1 VSRRLLTPSALS
13 WPPLGWAAPA
23 RYALAA
29 VVIGSATL
37 LQFALRSMLPQP
49 ETLFFY
55 PAVLAATWLTGFGP
69 GIAATIAAALA
80 MAYFF
85 LPPEF
90 SIAIGS
96 PRDQLDLT
104 IFAALSTMLVAGLE
118 RLRASIAARTA
129 AQHAAEDASRRLEQ
143 ERALLD
149 SVLQNVPIGLAFAT
163 PDAVVRLKNQAL
175 RTIAERDR
183 GLENLEDVAAR
194 HRLRAKDGHIVS
206 ADEWS
211 ALLRDAERGVVD
223 SEAEWHTESDRP
235 VWVHTL
241 LAPVRA
247 PDQRRLGT
255 VAILR
260 DVSAEHSLAQLRD
273 EFAAVIAHDLRGPIS
288 SILLPVEQTLRQKNG
303 DGDAEFV
310 RMPTHLLERMRRG
323 AQRLTDL
330 VADLLEASRVE
341 MGRMVL
347 NRQGE
352 DLSRFVT
359 ELVDE
364 VRPTLR
370 DHPVAVEVP
379 PQPVV
384 ASFDRA
390 RLGRVVSNLLD
401 NASKYSR
408 PNSTIRVALRRND
421 GGAEFAVADEGGGIA
436 PDDVPRLFDR
446 FFQAQRARTQKE
458 GLGLG
463 LYIAKGIVDAHGGKL
478 SVESAPGIGS
488 TFRIWLPLA
497 SPVPGDA

>member
-1 VSRRLLTPSALS
+1 MSSALS
-13 WPPLGWAAPA
+13 WPPLGWPPPA

-29 VVIGSATL
+29 IVIGSATL

-55 PAVLAATWLTGFGP
+55 PAVLAASWLTGLGP
-69 GIAATIAAALA
+69 GVAATIASAFA

-90 SIAIGS
+90 SIAISS
-96 PRDQLDLT
+96 PRDQLDLA
-104 IFAALSTMLVAGLE
+104 IFAILSTVLVVGLE

-129 AQHAAEDASRRLEQ
+129 AQHAAEDASLRLEQ

-175 RTIAERDR
+175 RQIAER
-183 GLENLEDVAAR
+183 GLPLENLEDVAAR
-194 HRLRAKDGHIVS
+194 QQLRAKDGQVVS
-206 ADEWS
+206 PDDWS
-211 ALLRDAERGVVD
+211 ALLREAERRVVD
-223 SEAEWHTESDRP
+223 SEAEWHTGSDRP

-247 PDQRRLGT
+247 PDHRRLGT

-260 DVSAEHSLAQLRD
+260 DVSAEHSLEQLRK
-273 EFAAVIAHDLRGPIS
+273 EFSAVVAHDLRGPIS
-288 SILLPVEQTLRQKNG
+288 AILLPVEQTLRQR
-303 DGDAEFV
+303 DGEAEFV
-310 RMPTHLLERMRRG
+310 HMPTHLLERMRRG

-330 VADLLEASRVE
+330 VADLLDASRVE
-341 MGRMVL
+341 TGRMVL
-347 NRQGE
+347 NRQGA

-359 ELVDE
+359 ELVDD

-370 DHPVAVEVP
+370 DHPVAVDVP
-379 PQPVV
+379 PQPMV

-401 NASKYSR
+401 NASKYAR
-408 PNSTIRVALRRND
+408 PNSTIRVALRRSD

-436 PDDVPRLFDR
+436 PDDMPRLFDR
-446 FFQAQRARTQKE
+446 FFQARRARTQRE

-463 LYIAKGIVDAHGGKL
+463 LYIAKGIVDAHGGTL

-488 TFRIWLPLA
+488 TFRIWLPMA
-497 SPVPGDA
+497 SPVAGDS